1 MGHDKEPGFRLEVYG
16 TRGSNPIFGEPYAKY
31 GGSTS
36 CYAVTATTE
45 DSQEAIFL
53 DAGSGSINAESIENS
68 NISIILSHS
77 HLDHIL
83 GLMVFPYLNDEDK
96 CITIYLAKRNGL
108 SAKEQIDALISNPL
122 WPCSI
127 DDYKAKVTIK
137 DMPESFNIGSVQV
150 DTMESNHPGGSSI
163 IRLTFDGKK
172 LVYATDYEHGEE
184 EKEKQ
189 LAQLSKDA
197 DLILYDAQYTALEY
211 PNFKGYG
218 HSTPEEGLKLKEISG
233 AKEMVF
239 VHHSTNHNDLFLYQE
254 ERKYLAQGAHFARE
268 GEVFYL

>member
-1 MGHDKEPGFRLEVYG
+1 MGQNMEPGFRIEVYG

-36 CYAVTATTE
+36 CYAITATTE

-53 DAGSGSINAESIENS
+53 DAGSGMINAAGIENS

-96 CITIYLAKRNGL
+96 SITIYLASRNGL
-108 SAKEQIDALISNPL
+108 SAKAQIDALISKPL
-122 WPCSI
+122 WPCNI

-137 DMPESFNIGSVQV
+137 DMPEIFNIGAVHV
-150 DTMESNHPGGSSI
+150 ETIESNHPGGSSI
-163 IRLTFDGKK
+163 IRLSIDGKRF
-172 LVYATDYEHGEE
+172 VYASDYEHGDE

-189 LAQLSKDA
+189 LAEFSKDA
-197 DLILYDAQYTALEY
+197 DLIFYDAQYTASEY
-211 PNFKGYG
+211 PRYKGYG
-218 HSTPEEGLKLKEISG
+218 HSTPEEGIKLKEISG
-233 AKEMVF
+233 AKEIAF
-239 VHHSTNHNDLFLYQE
+239 VHHSTKHNDLFLYQE
-254 ERKYLAQGAHFARE
+254 ERKYLEHGAHFARE